1 MLSLNHGVYII
12 EKGYKKTVCP
22 DGKYFHQN
30 KLFFIFTLIIFSEH
44 SYFLRKS
51 QITPERKQR
60 KKYFLTPFALHWNIQ
75 TSRKAFIYRLFRN
88 LVRYSNSSHRSLISV
103 ISIAFSLLFI
113 VVFAI
118 LAGIILT
125 GIKIVFKMYSYI
137 NPIIYSEI
145 QKLSLIIAFAPEFFY
160 QILKFCYRHS
170 TIHFAPIFLL
180 KERHFMH

>member
-1 MLSLNHGVYII
+1 MSFFDVFSGAPYGSDFLILIKEII
-12 EKGYKKTVCP
+12 KKVP
-22 DGKYFHQN
+22 KR
-30 KLFFIFTLIIFSEH
+30 SA
-44 SYFLRKS
+44 
-51 QITPERKQR
+51 
-60 KKYFLTPFALHWNIQ
+60 KKYIF
-75 TSRKAFIYRLFRN
+75 
-88 LVRYSNSSHRSLISV
+88 YSNSSHRRLISV

-125 GIKIVFKMYSYI
+125 GIKIALKMYSYI

>member
-1 MLSLNHGVYII
+1 MKKKKIYFFNKTGIKKVSRHILRAGKSAVYAASRLSVY
-12 EKGYKKTVCP
+12 
-22 DGKYFHQN
+22 
-30 KLFFIFTLIIFSEH
+30 
-44 SYFLRKS
+44 
-51 QITPERKQR
+51 
-60 KKYFLTPFALHWNIQ
+60 
-75 TSRKAFIYRLFRN
+75 
-88 LVRYSNSSHRSLISV
+88 YSNSSHRSLISV

-125 GIKIVFKMYSYI
+125 GIKIVLKMYSYI

>member
-1 MLSLNHGVYII
+1 MLSPNTSIKEYSIRLISRMSTHKKRMNHFMQALWLI
-12 EKGYKKTVCP
+12 
-22 DGKYFHQN
+22 
-30 KLFFIFTLIIFSEH
+30 LFLCDICFADAV
-44 SYFLRKS
+44 FLMS
-51 QITPERKQR
+51 CS
-60 KKYFLTPFALHWNIQ
+60 A
-75 TSRKAFIYRLFRN
+75 
-88 LVRYSNSSHRSLISV
+88 RYHSNSSHRRLISV

-125 GIKIVFKMYSYI
+125 GIKIALKMYSYI

-180 KERHFMH
+180 KEHHFMH

>member
-1 MLSLNHGVYII
+1 MTRDVTKKMS
-12 EKGYKKTVCP
+12 KG
-22 DGKYFHQN
+22 
-30 KLFFIFTLIIFSEH
+30 SA
-44 SYFLRKS
+44 
-51 QITPERKQR
+51 
-60 KKYFLTPFALHWNIQ
+60 KKY
-75 TSRKAFIYRLFRN
+75 LF
-88 LVRYSNSSHRSLISV
+88 YSNSSHRRLISV

-125 GIKIVFKMYSYI
+125 GIKIVLKMYSYI

-180 KERHFMH
+180 KEHHFMH

>member
-1 MLSLNHGVYII
+1 MSFFDVFSGAPYGSDFLILTKEII
-12 EKGYKKTVCP
+12 KKVP
-22 DGKYFHQN
+22 KR
-30 KLFFIFTLIIFSEH
+30 SA
-44 SYFLRKS
+44 
-51 QITPERKQR
+51 
-60 KKYFLTPFALHWNIQ
+60 KKYAH
-75 TSRKAFIYRLFRN
+75 
-88 LVRYSNSSHRSLISV
+88 YSNSSHRRLISV

-125 GIKIVFKMYSYI
+125 GIKIVLKMYSYI

>member
-1 MLSLNHGVYII
+1 MSFFDVFSGAPYESDFLILTKGII
-12 EKGYKKTVCP
+12 KKVP
-22 DGKYFHQN
+22 KR
-30 KLFFIFTLIIFSEH
+30 SA
-44 SYFLRKS
+44 
-51 QITPERKQR
+51 
-60 KKYFLTPFALHWNIQ
+60 KKY
-75 TSRKAFIYRLFRN
+75 
-88 LVRYSNSSHRSLISV
+88 VDYSNSSHRRLISV

-125 GIKIVFKMYSYI
+125 GIKIALKMYSYI

-180 KERHFMH
+180 KEHHFMH

>member
-1 MLSLNHGVYII
+1 MSFFDVFSGAPYGSDFLILTKEII
-12 EKGYKKTVCP
+12 KKVP
-22 DGKYFHQN
+22 KR
-30 KLFFIFTLIIFSEH
+30 SA
-44 SYFLRKS
+44 
-51 QITPERKQR
+51 
-60 KKYFLTPFALHWNIQ
+60 KKYAH
-75 TSRKAFIYRLFRN
+75 
-88 LVRYSNSSHRSLISV
+88 YSNSSHRRLISV

-125 GIKIVFKMYSYI
+125 GIKIVLKMYSYI

-180 KERHFMH
+180 KEHHFMP

>member
-1 MLSLNHGVYII
+1 M
-12 EKGYKKTVCP
+12 
-22 DGKYFHQN
+22 D
-30 KLFFIFTLIIFSEH
+30 
-44 SYFLRKS
+44 
-51 QITPERKQR
+51 
-60 KKYFLTPFALHWNIQ
+60 
-75 TSRKAFIYRLFRN
+75 
-88 LVRYSNSSHRSLISV
+88 YSNSSHSRLISV

-113 VVFAI
+113 VIFAI

-125 GIKIVFKMYSYI
+125 GIKIALKMYSYI

-180 KERHFMH
+180 KEHHFMHWKFTHFYHKPTMSSLNFFIFCFLKWHPDKQHFIFWIKFKYVF

>member
-1 MLSLNHGVYII
+1 MSFFDVFSGAPYGSDFLILTKGII
-12 EKGYKKTVCP
+12 KKVP
-22 DGKYFHQN
+22 KR
-30 KLFFIFTLIIFSEH
+30 SA
-44 SYFLRKS
+44 
-51 QITPERKQR
+51 
-60 KKYFLTPFALHWNIQ
+60 KKY
-75 TSRKAFIYRLFRN
+75 
-88 LVRYSNSSHRSLISV
+88 VDYSNSSHRRLISV

-125 GIKIVFKMYSYI
+125 GIKIALKMYSYI

>member
-1 MLSLNHGVYII
+1 MKHITS
-12 EKGYKKTVCP
+12 YKNKKSPKIRHFLPINITVASRT
-22 DGKYFHQN
+22 KI
-30 KLFFIFTLIIFSEH
+30 K
-44 SYFLRKS
+44 
-51 QITPERKQR
+51 
-60 KKYFLTPFALHWNIQ
+60 
-75 TSRKAFIYRLFRN
+75 SRKPLQIKGFWDFAH
-88 LVRYSNSSHRSLISV
+88 YSNSSHRRLISV

-125 GIKIVFKMYSYI
+125 GIKIVLKMYSYI

-180 KERHFMH
+180 KEHHFMH

>member
-1 MLSLNHGVYII
+1 MNLEYKE
-12 EKGYKKTVCP
+12 EKKI
-22 DGKYFHQN
+22 FF
-30 KLFFIFTLIIFSEH
+30 KLHLVFS
-44 SYFLRKS
+44 
-51 QITPERKQR
+51 TP
-60 KKYFLTPFALHWNIQ
+60 
-75 TSRKAFIYRLFRN
+75 RKAFIYGLFRN
-88 LVRYSNSSHRSLISV
+88 FSSYSNSSHRRLISV

-125 GIKIVFKMYSYI
+125 GIKIALKMYSYI

-180 KERHFMH
+180 KEHHFMH